1 MPSRRDAIRMSEEE
15 LRHFL
20 ESSRTIILN
29 SIGPRGVPHPMPM
42 WYALEDDGTIAVT
55 TFAKS
60 QKVRNLERDPRVS
73 LLVEAGEQYDQLR
86 GAVLY
91 GRAEIERDVEAVL
104 DVLSRVSQRM
114 ERAQGRGDARPE
126 ALRDALRATAA
137 KRVAIRVRPERVV
150 SWDHRKLAGRY

>member
-29 SIGPRGVPHPMPM
+29 SIGPQGVPHPMPM
-42 WYALEDDGTIAVT
+42 WYAVDDDGSVVVT
-55 TFAKS
+55 TFARS
-60 QKVRNLERDPRVS
+60 QKVRNLERDARVS

-91 GRAEIERDVEAVL
+91 GRAEIERDTEAVL

-126 ALRDALRATAA
+126 ALRDALRATAP

-150 SWDHRKLAGRY
+150 SWDHRKLGGRY